1 MPLRVTP
8 FTPDPIDLTP
18 LRRTVRRVAIRP
30 EHRDECQRIITHAIA
45 DLEAVA
51 RTGAV
56 EVVTEAP
63 VHEAPSRP
71 YRLSMYIDRRHRL
84 RRGGYWH
91 RPMRFRG
98 RLSSTVQLATRP
110 LSKWTAGTVG
120 DVIAAARG
128 ALVARGA
135 TGRCR
140 VTLRFDDTYAP
151 VSAVLCVRMGRLRAR
166 VDIDKGGCWCQRLSS
181 DLLEVLRRAIG

>member
-1 MPLRVTP
+1 MPMRLTR

-45 DLEAVA
+45 DLEAV
-51 RTGAV
+51 
-56 EVVTEAP
+56 EVVPGDP
-63 VHEAPSRP
+63 VDEVAPSQAH
-71 YRLSMYIDRRHRL
+71 RLSMFIDRRHRL
-84 RRGGYWH
+84 RRGGYWQS
-91 RPMRFRG
+91 PLRFRG
-98 RLSSTVQLATRP
+98 HLSVVHLATRP
-110 LSKWTAGTVG
+110 LSEWTAETVG
-120 DVIAAARG
+120 DVIAAARA

-140 VTLRFDDTYAP
+140 VALRFDDTYAP
-151 VSAVLCVRMGRLRAR
+151 ESAVLCVRMGRLRAR